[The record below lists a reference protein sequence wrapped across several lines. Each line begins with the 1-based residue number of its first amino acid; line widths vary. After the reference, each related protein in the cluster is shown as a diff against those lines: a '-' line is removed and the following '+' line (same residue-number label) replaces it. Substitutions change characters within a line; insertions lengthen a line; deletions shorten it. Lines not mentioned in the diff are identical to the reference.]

1 MGSGGTAASGVLG
14 ERCSGEAKDCPI
26 LHRDG
31 AEFLVEIDRGLIP
44 VEHGPLHASATTR
57 VGDGGEV
64 EQQGATVTGAAI
76 IRANEEIFEIETGFG
91 EEGGEVEKIEGEAD
105 GLRIGEGEHAMRGGG
120 VAVGREKLCGQRR
133 FGGGDFVGEAFVD
146 GEFADQL
153 ENERN
158 VGGAGRTDLQGGC
171 HGITAEIGGQGE
183 TKTSQ
188 TAISRTRRS
197 EALGMGL

>member
-26 LHRDG
+26 LHWDG
-31 AEFLVEIDRGLIP
+31 AEFLVEIDRRLIP
-44 VEHGPLHASATTR
+44 IEHGPLHASATTR

-64 EQQGATVTGAAI
+64 EQQGATVTGAAVI
-76 IRANEEIFEIETGFG
+76 GANEEIFEIETGFG

-120 VAVGREKLCGQRR
+120 GVVDGKELRTERGL
-133 FGGGDFVGEAFVD
+133 GGSDFVGEAFVD

-153 ENERN
+153 ENERD
-158 VGGAGRTDLQGGC
+158 VGGAGRTDLKWGS
-171 HGITAEIGGQGE
+171 HEITAEFGGQGG

-197 EALGMGL
+197 AALGMGL